1 MGNPQI
7 DPSKEPMENKWIS
20 YLTTQYNDSMIE
32 TYNLAL
38 TSSTVDGSLIPH
50 GADLVSQVQ
59 ETFIPNYG
67 SKKGDV
73 WDPSTTLFASFIG
86 VNDVEISA
94 SNVTAAGKWDNIFQ
108 SYSNLAD
115 QARMAMNLSSTYSD
129 VSVFT
134 FETDV
139 LFNLI
144 LDDPSSIKET
154 AQITNTT
161 GSCPAYRKDVSA
173 PDQSDP
179 SCSAPYNQYF
189 WQDGLHPM
197 FTVHQ
202 AIAAQVAEGLRG

>member
-1 MGNPQI
+1 MWDAADEGFKLYQTGARNFLFMNVP
-7 DPSKEPMENKWIS
+7 PMDRAPGGAS
-20 YLTTQYNDSMIE
+20 S
-32 TYNLAL
+32 LAE
-38 TSSTVDGSLIPH
+38 SIP
-50 GADLVSQVQ
+50 DWNSRL
-59 ETFIPNYG
+59 
-67 SKKGDV
+67 KG
-73 WDPSTTLFASFIG
+73 
-86 VNDVEISA
+86 
-94 SNVTAAGKWDNIFQ
+94 
-108 SYSNLAD
+108 
-115 QARMAMNLSSTYSD
+115 MAMNLSSTYSD

-144 LDDPSSIKET
+144 LDNPSSIKET

-161 GSCPAYRKDVSA
+161 GSCPAYGKDVSA